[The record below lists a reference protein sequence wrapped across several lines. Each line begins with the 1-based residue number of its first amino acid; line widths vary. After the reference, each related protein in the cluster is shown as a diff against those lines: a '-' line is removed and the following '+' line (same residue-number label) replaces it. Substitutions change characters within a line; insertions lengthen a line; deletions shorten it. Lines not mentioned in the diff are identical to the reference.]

1 MNQNNNSIILT
12 SSASKRIMNVLSKD
26 DSSQFRVYVTG
37 GGCSG
42 FQYGFK
48 FDDNQAF
55 DDDVIDFGSFKV
67 LIDSLSYPYLYGST
81 LDFVEDL
88 SGAKFVIN
96 NPNAKTSLE
105 SDVASIIIKNVPS
118 IEKIRM
124 VNSGTE
130 ATMSAIRLA
139 RGYTNR
145 NKIIKFDGCYHGHV
159 DSLLIKAGS
168 GVSTFGLPD
177 SPGIPEDLAKHT
189 ITCPYNNIEAFIE
202 IFNSV
207 KDDLASVIVEPIA
220 GNMGFVPGTL
230 KFLQTIRSYTETNN
244 SLLIFDEVMSGF
256 RVSLGGAQEIYNI
269 KPDLTALGKVI
280 GGGLPVGAF
289 GGKKE
294 IMDYLAPEG
303 PVYQAGTLSGNPLA
317 MAAGAT
323 LLNLLIAQNPYKG
336 LEEKAKL
343 ILNGI
348 KEIMISSGI
357 PFSTNQIGGM
367 FGFFFSEELP
377 KNISDVSKTNDEMFS
392 SFINSC
398 IENGIYFAPSKY
410 EAGFISAKH
419 GDTEID
425 KTLEVINKIVKTGEI
440 KK

>member
-1 MNQNNNSIILT
+1 MNKIEKSISLFDQAKSLMPGGVNSPVRAFKNINGNPIFFNKAKGAYLFDADGNKYIDFIG
-12 SSASKRIMNVLSKD
+12 SWGPMIMGHSHPDIVNAIK
-26 DSSQFRVYVTG
+26 
-37 GGCSG
+37 
-42 FQYGFK
+42 
-48 FDDNQAF
+48 NQAEL
-55 DDDVIDFGSFKV
+55 GT
-67 LIDSLSYPYLYGST
+67 SY
-81 LDFVEDL
+81 
-88 SGAKFVIN
+88 GAPTK
-96 NPNAKTSLE
+96 LE
-105 SDVASIIIKNVPS
+105 SDVASLIIESVPS

-139 RGYTNR
+139 RGFTKR

-177 SPGIPEDLAKHT
+177 SPGIPKDLAKHT

-202 IFNSV
+202 IFNTV
-207 KDDLASVIVEPIA
+207 QEDLAAVIVEPIA
-220 GNMGFVPGTL
+220 GNMGFVPGKVDFL
-230 KFLQTIRSYTETNN
+230 KTIREHTKSNN

-317 MAAGAT
+317 MAAGST
-323 LLNLLIAQNPYKG
+323 LLNLLIDKNPYEE
-336 LEEKAKL
+336 LEKNAKQML
-343 ILNGI
+343 DGM
-348 KEIMISSGI
+348 KEIMDSAGIS
-357 PFSTNQIGGM
+357 FSTNQIGGM
-367 FGFFFSEELP
+367 FGFFFSEMLP
-377 KNISDVSKTNDEMFS
+377 ANIEDVSKTNDILFS
-392 SFINSC
+392 SFINAC
-398 IENGIYFAPSKY
+398 LKNGIYFAPSKY
-410 EAGFISAKH
+410 EAGFISTMH
-419 GDTEID
+419 GKIEID
-425 KTLEVINKIVKTGEI
+425 KTLEVVNKIIKSGEI
-440 KK
+440 KYEV

>member
-1 MNQNNNSIILT
+1 MPGGVNSPVRAFKNINGNPIFFEKAQGAYLFDADGNKYIDYIG
-12 SSASKRIMNVLSKD
+12 SWGPMIMGHSHPEIVNAIK
-26 DSSQFRVYVTG
+26 
-37 GGCSG
+37 
-42 FQYGFK
+42 
-48 FDDNQAF
+48 NQAEL
-55 DDDVIDFGSFKV
+55 GT
-67 LIDSLSYPYLYGST
+67 SY
-81 LDFVEDL
+81 
-88 SGAKFVIN
+88 GA
-96 NPNAKTSLE
+96 PTSLE

-230 KFLQTIRSYTETNN
+230 EFLQTIRSYTETNN

-343 ILNGI
+343 VLNGI

-377 KNISDVSKTNDEMFS
+377 KNINDVSKTNDEMFS